1 MAERLLSLSFL
12 VLSLVL
18 YMAAST
24 AESAVARRP
33 NPNPIDF
40 IKSSCRAT
48 LYPAVC
54 VQSLMGYANV
64 IRQDEHQLAITALNV
79 SVWRTRSSAS
89 FMKKM
94 SKVKGIKPRDYGAV
108 QDCKE
113 NMDNSV
119 DRLNQSVKELGLTG
133 KALGQDPMW
142 HMSNVQTWVS
152 AALTDQN
159 TCLDGFA
166 SPHVDRK
173 LKATISAR
181 VVDVSQ
187 VTSNALALVNRF
199 ASRYRTAAHN

>member
-1 MAERLLSLSFL
+1 MTGRVLLLLSLL

-18 YMAAST
+18 FT
-24 AESAVARRP
+24 AESAVARGP
-33 NPNPIDF
+33 NPNPIEF

-48 LYPAVC
+48 RYPAVC
-54 VQSLMGYANV
+54 VQTLTRYAHV
-64 IRQDEHQLAITALNV
+64 IRQNEQQLAITALTV
-79 SVWRTRSSAS
+79 SMSMTKSSAS

-94 SKVKGIKPRDYGAV
+94 TKVKGIKPREHGAV

-119 DRLNQSVKELGLTG
+119 DRLNQSVKEMGLTAAG
-133 KALGQDPMW
+133 NVMW
-142 HMSNVQTWVS
+142 RMSNVQTWVS

-166 SPHVDRK
+166 HPQMDRN
-173 LKATISAR
+173 LKASIRAR
-181 VVDVSQ
+181 VVDASQ

-199 ASRYRTAAHN
+199 ASKIETP